1 MFGIT
6 GRVIIE
12 FDEAVLKTEASLL
25 KTVLV
30 NIVDNALKASN
41 KKQPVKISGHL
52 LNGDQSLNGDQL
64 PNVDQQ
70 GGYRFS
76 VKDYGIGIGED
87 DIEKLTQAF
96 YMVDKSRSRRSG
108 GSGLG
113 LTLVAEILEL
123 FGSALEIESTLGV
136 GTRVSF
142 VLREGVDSISGEIR
156 EGGE

>member
-1 MFGIT
+1 
-6 GRVIIE
+6 
-12 FDEAVLKTEASLL
+12 LL

-52 LNGDQSLNGDQL
+52 LGG
-64 PNVDQQ
+64 DQQ

-76 VKDYGIGIGED
+76 VKDYGIGIGEE

-142 VLREGVDSISGEIR
+142 VLREGVDLISDEIR